1 MPGRLRPDW
10 LQYRFWAGRP
20 RYLLD
25 YVENRWREPAKIIP
39 LENVRSTGTRENR
52 GQKKKEKEKEKEI
65 QPPKDSRDKARRQI
79 EQGILETAATDSR
92 YSHLLNKEE
101 EAIVKD
107 VIKEF
112 LT

>member
-1 MPGRLRPDW
+1 MIETS
-10 LQYRFWAGRP
+10 
-20 RYLLD
+20 LLD

-39 LENVRSTGTRENR
+39 LENARTSGTRENR
-52 GQKKKEKEKEKEI
+52 AQKKKEKEV
-65 QPPKDSRDKARRQI
+65 QPPKDSRDKAIRQI
-79 EQGILETAATDSR
+79 EQGILEAAATDSK

>member
-1 MPGRLRPDW
+1 MGNMAEDP
-10 LQYRFWAGRP
+10 
-20 RYLLD
+20 
-25 YVENRWREPAKIIP
+25 K
-39 LENVRSTGTRENR
+39 T
-52 GQKKKEKEKEKEI
+52 QKTQWVFLKPKKAKEKEKEKEI